1 MKKRYLIICAL
12 LLFINFCEGQ
22 TAFPAFAKDI
32 LSFKHQDSIKT
43 PPKNA
48 ILFVGSS
55 SFARWTSMADDFP
68 GYPIINRGF
77 GGSTLTDVIRYA
89 YDVIIPY
96 GPKQVLIYCGDND
109 LAANVSVRDVVTRF
123 KTLFQMIRTN
133 LPETTIDFVSIKP
146 SPLRQQLIAKMK
158 GVNAQVKA
166 FLKNEKNAGFIDV
179 YSTMLD
185 AKGKVK
191 EDLFVEDRLH
201 LNEKGYAIWKKI
213 ILPYLSK

>member
-1 MKKRYLIICAL
+1 MKKRFLIICVI

-32 LSFKHQDSIKT
+32 LFFKHQDSIKA

-55 SFARWTSMADDFP
+55 SFARWTNMADYFS

-77 GGSTLTDVIRYA
+77 GGSTLIDVIRYT

-96 GPKQVLIYCGDND
+96 EPKQVLIYCGDND
-109 LAANVSVRDVVTRF
+109 LAENVSASNVVKRF
-123 KTLFQMIRTN
+123 RTLFQMIRTN
-133 LPETTIDFVSIKP
+133 LPTATIDFVSIKP
-146 SPLRQQLIAKMK
+146 SPLRQQLMAKMK
-158 GVNAQVKA
+158 EVNDQVKA
-166 FLKNEKNAGFIDV
+166 FLKNEKNTGFIDV
-179 YSTMLD
+179 YSAMLD
-185 AKGKVK
+185 AKGDIK
-191 EDLFVEDRLH
+191 EDLFVGDRLH

-213 ILPYLSK
+213 ILPYLRK